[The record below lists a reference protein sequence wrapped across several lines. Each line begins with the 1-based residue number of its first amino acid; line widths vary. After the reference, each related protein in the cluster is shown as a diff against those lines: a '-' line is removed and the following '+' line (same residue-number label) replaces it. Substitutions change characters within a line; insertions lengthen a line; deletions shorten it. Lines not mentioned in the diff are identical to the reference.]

1 MDNNHDD
8 VVVIKPWGYEYLAY
22 KNNDVAIWFLHIDQ
36 HKTTSMHC
44 HTQKTTGLLLLNGIA
59 KLNFLADSKIIEGP
73 HKQMIRRG
81 LFHQTEAI
89 SDNGINLLEIE
100 TPIDKNDLVRLKD
113 SYGRSEKGY
122 EKDTF
127 PKSDSH
133 VWFKE
138 GGRYAIGE
146 RTLTVETP
154 SHIDFIDDKDENDI
168 LMFLSGG
175 LYKSVEGRTFN
186 IVIPGDIGYKKIV
199 TQVRDHVDGLLD
211 NTMVITIK

>member
-1 MDNNHDD
+1 MNNNYDD

-22 KNNDVAIWFLHIDQ
+22 KNDEVAIWFLHINCNQ
-36 HKTTSMHC
+36 KTSMHC

-59 KLNFLADSKIIEGP
+59 KFLADSRIIEGP
-73 HKQMIRRG
+73 SKQMIRRG

-89 SDNGINLLEIE
+89 SPEGINLLEIE

-122 EKDTF
+122 EKETY
-127 PKSDSH
+127 PKDDSH
-133 VWFKE
+133 IWFEE
-138 GGRYAIGE
+138 GKTYNIGN
-146 RTLTVETP
+146 RKLLVEKPTN
-154 SHIDFIDDKDENDI
+154 IDFIDKKDENDI

-175 LYKSVEGRTFN
+175 LYKNVEGRIFN

-199 TQVRDHVDGLLD
+199 TQVRDHVDGLLN
-211 NTMVITIK
+211 NTIVITVYG